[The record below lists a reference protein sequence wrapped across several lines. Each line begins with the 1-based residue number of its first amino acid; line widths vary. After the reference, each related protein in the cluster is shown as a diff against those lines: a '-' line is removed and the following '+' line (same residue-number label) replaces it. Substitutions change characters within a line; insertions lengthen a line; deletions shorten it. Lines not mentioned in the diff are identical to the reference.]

1 MPRRSSPATLFR
13 VNSGYV
19 YRDRVRP
26 ADARSSVLDYHVARF
41 PHSDVRAW
49 RLSIELGRV
58 RVNGRTAVAEDLL
71 EVGDELA
78 FHRPPWRE
86 PEAPTSFSV
95 ILEDEDVLAVDKPAG
110 LQVLPA
116 GPFLARTLLGLVR
129 ASDPSRAQ
137 SSPVHRLGRG
147 TSGIVLFGK
156 TNAARA
162 AFSQQFRE
170 CRPTK
175 TYFALVEGGSLPAS
189 FVARQPIGRVEHG
202 PMRIHVARADGKPS
216 TTRVRVLAR
225 YPEVGRA
232 LVAAQPITGR
242 PDQIRIHLAAA
253 GAPIVGDPLFGPG
266 GVAKSDATPGTCGY
280 WLHAA
285 ALHFEHPRT
294 GATVKLRSRAPWIE
308 HLAGCREPPV
318 RPA

>member
-1 MPRRSSPATLFR
+1 M
-13 VNSGYV
+13 NSGYV

-26 ADARSSVLDYHVARF
+26 HDARSSVLDYHVTRF
-41 PHSDVRAW
+41 PHSDVATW
-49 RLSIELGRV
+49 RLSIEQGLV
-58 RVNGRTAVAEDLL
+58 LVNGRAADPDELL
-71 EVGDELA
+71 QVGDELA

-86 PEAPTSFSV
+86 PEAPTWFSV
-95 ILEDEDVLAVDKPAG
+95 LLEDDDVLAVEKPAG

-116 GPFLARTLLGLVR
+116 GPFLARTLLSLVR
-129 ASDPSRAQ
+129 ASDPARAA

-162 AFSQQFRE
+162 ALSQQFRE

-175 TYFALVEGGSLPAS
+175 TYLALVESDSLPAS
-189 FVARQPIGRVEHG
+189 FLARQPIGRVEHG
-202 PMRIHVARADGKPS
+202 PMQIHVARADGKPS

-225 YPEVGRA
+225 YADAGRA

-253 GAPIVGDPLFGPG
+253 GAAIVGDPLFGPG
-266 GVAKSDATPGTCGY
+266 GVAKSDATPGECGY

-285 ALHFEHPRT
+285 ALRFEHPRS
-294 GATVKLRSRAPWIE
+294 GCTVKLRSPAPWMAALEEQRAIT
-308 HLAGCREPPV
+308 HRAT
-318 RPA
+318 